1 MGCCGAAAYRDTD
14 TRFDTQIRAKALVM
28 MGRTITIASTVRD
41 HAVHANDAF
50 HRMDLTK
57 SSIICHTH
65 LPSTVVDSVTYCL
78 LACTACHAGGTA
90 CESDATSLYCAT
102 NCSPPHIRL
111 RYSFTYRKG
120 FGVMLGMHTVTSSAT
135 CRHSSGGVYIF
146 IHDDVYICLC
156 VPR

>member
-14 TRFDTQIRAKALVM
+14 TRFDTQIRAEALVM

-90 CESDATSLYCAT
+90 CESDATSL
-102 NCSPPHIRL
+102 
-111 RYSFTYRKG
+111 
-120 FGVMLGMHTVTSSAT
+120 
-135 CRHSSGGVYIF
+135 
-146 IHDDVYICLC
+146 
-156 VPR
+156 

>member
-1 MGCCGAAAYRDTD
+1 
-14 TRFDTQIRAKALVM
+14 M
-28 MGRTITIASTVRD
+28 MGRTMAIASTVRD

-90 CESDATSLYCAT
+90 CESERPY
-102 NCSPPHIRL
+102 NVRPI
-111 RYSFTYRKG
+111 
-120 FGVMLGMHTVTSSAT
+120 
-135 CRHSSGGVYIF
+135 
-146 IHDDVYICLC
+146 
-156 VPR
+156 VPRRTSDCGIASHIGRGLG

>member
-14 TRFDTQIRAKALVM
+14 TRFDTQIRAEALVM

-111 RYSFTYRKG
+111 WYSFRYRKG

-135 CRHSSGGVYIF
+135 RRHSSGGVYIF
-146 IHDDVYICLC
+146 IHDDVYICIC